1 MKVKKM
7 YHICMVDGIFRAL
20 IDVKGEPNQYGIP
33 KVFETKDAAES
44 WIKKNSYKG
53 MSWRYEIRE
62 VIS

>member
-20 IDVKGEPNQYGIP
+20 IDVKGKPNQYGIP
-33 KVFETKDAAES
+33 KVFETKGAAES

-53 MSWRYEIRE
+53 MSWKYEIRE
-62 VIS
+62 VN